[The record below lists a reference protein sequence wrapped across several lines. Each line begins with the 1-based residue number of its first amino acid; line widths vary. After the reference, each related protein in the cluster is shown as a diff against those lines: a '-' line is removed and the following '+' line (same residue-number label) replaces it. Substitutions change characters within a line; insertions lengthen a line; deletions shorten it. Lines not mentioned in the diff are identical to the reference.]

1 MRKDFAV
8 MFGGSKHRR
17 GSYAARI
24 KLSAQ
29 KIGIIIGGLVLCF
42 IVIPF
47 LSITWIVR
55 DLPTPNKI
63 VQDARYSS
71 TILDKNDKVVYQ
83 IFQNKNITPVSLSI
97 LPVYVS
103 QATIAIEDKSF
114 FQHGGFSIAGI
125 IRALIRDFI
134 FHTGE
139 GGSTLTQQP
148 I

>member
-24 KLSAQ
+24 TLSAQ
-29 KIGIIIGGLVLCF
+29 KIGIIVGGLVLCF

-114 FQHGGFSIAGI
+114 FQHGGVS
-125 IRALIRDFI
+125 
-134 FHTGE
+134 
-139 GGSTLTQQP
+139 
-148 I
+148 